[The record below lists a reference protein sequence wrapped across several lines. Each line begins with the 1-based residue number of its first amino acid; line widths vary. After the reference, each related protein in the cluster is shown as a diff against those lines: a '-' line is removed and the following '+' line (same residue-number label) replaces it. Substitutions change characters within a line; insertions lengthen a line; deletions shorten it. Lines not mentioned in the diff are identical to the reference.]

1 EDARRTRRAAA
12 AAGKEDVIPHRRL
25 SLVLAGLAALS
36 ALLLP
41 SAASAA
47 SALRPERNEIE
58 AEVMCPVCGT
68 LLELA
73 ESPQAT
79 REKAFI
85 EKLVKQGRGKD
96 EIKAALVEQS
106 GAAVLAE
113 PKGSGFSLS
122 AYVVPIIAFIV
133 AVVLLAFAVGK
144 WRRPA
149 GSREDREPEVEGPSD
164 EDRQRLDDDL
174 ARYDL

>member
-1 EDARRTRRAAA
+1 MSAGAA
-12 AAGKEDVIPHRRL
+12 KRPSRLRRL
-25 SLVLAGLAALS
+25 PLLLAVVAALT

-41 SAASAA
+41 NAAGAVSG
-47 SALRPERNEIE
+47 LRTELNEIE
-58 AEVMCPVCGT
+58 SEVMCPVCGT

-85 EKLVKQGRGKD
+85 EKLVKQGQSKD
-96 EIKAALVEQS
+96 EIKEALVAQY
-106 GAAVLAE
+106 GDAVLAE

-122 AYVVPIIAFIV
+122 AYVVPIIAFVV
-133 AVVLLAFAVGK
+133 AVILLAFAVWK
-144 WRRPA
+144 WRKAA
-149 GSREDREPEVEGPSD
+149 GKREDRHPEVEGPSD